1 MNSSF
6 TIICSQSYFCV
17 IGFNFALSRKF
28 VGSIGCFGGY
38 ARSRLGSNRRI
49 VGFNRTFSIRFVV
62 TVRVVNKIIRV
73 SFFICVVSFLDFV
86 LLRRLSRFFTRYYL
100 FSRSC
105 FLAVFLFCTCNVGT
119 FDIWVRNGGTGFLG
133 LKKKK
138 HILCKQRFQES
149 TKQETNSLTGLRKW
163 PFRERAK
170 KDYYTQ
176 VLRE

>member
-73 SFFICVVSFLDFV
+73 SFFSCVVSFLDFL

-133 LKKKK
+133 LKKKNISFVNK
-138 HILCKQRFQES
+138 DFKRVPS
-149 TKQETNSLTGLRKW
+149 
-163 PFRERAK
+163 K
-170 KDYYTQ
+170 KPIH
-176 VLRE
+176 

>member
-73 SFFICVVSFLDFV
+73 SFFSCVVSFLDFV

-105 FLAVFLFCTCNVGT
+105 FLAIFLFCTCNVGT

-133 LKKKK
+133 LKKKN
-138 HILCKQRFQES
+138 ILCKQRFQGS
-149 TKQETNSLTGLRKW
+149 TKQETNSLTELRKW